1 MTVDET
7 YRAFSRILREFYH
20 EAYSHRELVQLLLD
34 MRNELM
40 ALRREKQKYEMRAS
54 ASGISCPYNQCA
66 WKSESTD
73 LTPVMHHVIAA
84 HLSHVT
90 EERECEHASCS
101 KFCVFENDT
110 ILQREEHEC
119 KHPECEGVWMTPTL
133 TKKCLYDR

>member
-40 ALRREKQKYEMRAS
+40 ALRRSKKKYEMRAKTV
-54 ASGISCPYNQCA
+54 GTGCPYNHCD
-66 WKSESTD
+66 WKNRSTD

-90 EERECEHASCS
+90 EERE
-101 KFCVFENDT
+101 
-110 ILQREEHEC
+110 EHEC
-119 KHPECEGVWMTPTL
+119 KHPEYEGVWMTPTL